1 MSHGREGVEPVI
13 VDRTNPAS
21 PPPTRRPCAAAILR
35 PQPTGQAYLKVP
47 FARCGD
53 GVARHVSSV
62 ADPRQG
68 PFRCLDCEEVLT
80 LRQPRNK
87 RQHFAHRPDSQCTGE
102 TALHRYAKEIL
113 ATSKTLTLPSLI
125 LHDEGIEEMVFVAG
139 IYQFDEVLPEHKVDT
154 FQPDALVRINGNE
167 LAVEFLVSHAVG
179 DEKRTKVQGR
189 DISMVEIDLSGL
201 KPGIMDTAE
210 LDAAILHRSPR
221 SWIHHRKAAA
231 AKRKLDAAVA
241 KKRSE
246 RGERL
251 KGHILR
257 ARRGKPPAGWI
268 DAATAAVRRT
278 GLEALIDV
286 QTDGGHWFTVSDRL
300 WQAQALYTYVI
311 KPSETYSP
319 GGRDLEIKG
328 EFPNERDLS
337 SRLPRWMIRTDLSN
351 YPLKRLNEAG
361 FSSESYGSPHSSVW
375 GYFATLSSMGRAVF
389 WSREDQKF
397 FVEKD
402 LQHLLHRRLELRGI
416 VMQLLRDAEVEE
428 HKAAYPSWAN
438 SYRIDGVTAAQLVET
453 GGDAYQLLASRLSKL
468 QSMVSCYLPKVVD
481 DLCGLPLEAI
491 RQRNI
496 DLIAVADA
504 KKAAALEKAKAER
517 IDWIRSQAREI
528 LQDEA
533 PAWLEQRVKDTDI
546 SLLDFAGESDEGM
559 RHFQNRLDQDGKARR
574 RRITEERDL
583 AEVRSRLE
591 AAAKA
596 SFSSEALADLF
607 LRSGHPRLGGARPME
622 YCRSQRDLSLIV
634 SLLPK
639 NR

>member
-1 MSHGREGVEPVI
+1 MI
-13 VDRTNPAS
+13 VDHTNPAS
-21 PPPTRRPCAAAILR
+21 APPPRRPCATAILR

-62 ADPRQG
+62 ANHRQG

-113 ATSKTLTLPSLI
+113 AASKMLSLPSLF
-125 LHDEGIEEMVFVAG
+125 LQDEGIEERVFVAG
-139 IYQFDEVLPEHKVDT
+139 IYQFDEVLLEHKVDT
-154 FQPDALVRINGNE
+154 FQPDALVRTNGNE
-167 LAVEFLVSHAVG
+167 LAVEFRVSHAVG
-179 DEKRTKVQGR
+179 NEKRTKVQGR

-201 KPGIMDTAE
+201 KPGMMEAAE
-210 LDAAILHRSPR
+210 LDAAILHHSPR
-221 SWIHHRKAAA
+221 TWIHHRKAAA

-241 KKRSE
+241 EKKSE
-246 RGERL
+246 RGAKL

-257 ARRGKPPAGWI
+257 ARRGEPPAGWV
-268 DAATAAVRRT
+268 DEATVAVRRA
-278 GLEALIDV
+278 GLLTLIGVKVDC
-286 QTDGGHWFTVSDRL
+286 GHWFTVTDRL

-319 GGRDLEIKG
+319 GCRDLEVKG

-361 FSSESYGSPHSSVW
+361 FSRESYGSPDRAVW
-375 GYFATLSSMGRAVF
+375 YYLATLSGMGAAVF
-389 WSREDQKF
+389 WNPEDQKF
-397 FVEKD
+397 FIEKD
-402 LQHLLHRRLELRGI
+402 LQHLLHRRVELRQI
-416 VMQLLRDAEVEE
+416 VTQLLRDAKVEE

-438 SYRIDGVTAAQLVET
+438 SYSIDGVTAAQLVET
-453 GGDAYQLLASRLSKL
+453 GGDAYQLLTSRLSKL
-468 QSMVSCYLPKVVD
+468 QSMVSGYLPKVVD
-481 DLCGLPLEAI
+481 ELCGLPLEAI

-504 KKAAALEKAKAER
+504 EKAVALEEAKAER
-517 IDWIRSQAREI
+517 IAWIRSQASDI

-533 PAWLEQRVKDTDI
+533 PAWLEQRVKDADI

-596 SFSSEALADLF
+596 SFPSEALADLF

>member
-1 MSHGREGVEPVI
+1 
-13 VDRTNPAS
+13 
-21 PPPTRRPCAAAILR
+21 
-35 PQPTGQAYLKVP
+35 
-47 FARCGD
+47 
-53 GVARHVSSV
+53 
-62 ADPRQG
+62 
-68 PFRCLDCEEVLT
+68 
-80 LRQPRNK
+80 
-87 RQHFAHRPDSQCTGE
+87 
-102 TALHRYAKEIL
+102 
-113 ATSKTLTLPSLI
+113 
-125 LHDEGIEEMVFVAG
+125 
-139 IYQFDEVLPEHKVDT
+139 
-154 FQPDALVRINGNE
+154 
-167 LAVEFLVSHAVG
+167 
-179 DEKRTKVQGR
+179 
-189 DISMVEIDLSGL
+189 MVEIDLSGL

-246 RGERL
+246 RGEKL

-468 QSMVSCYLPKVVD
+468 QSMVSGYLPKVVD